1 MASSNFMDNKTDK
14 ELEAEMGL
22 SESQKMSLEAIGL
35 TRDEI
40 KKIHAQ
46 RVLDAMVKERARLAK
61 LEAKV
66 RKTLPMAF
74 AEMLEGAEDTD
85 AVIEE
90 TYNYDDYKDLLPP
103 EGTKLPWEGRK
114 DLLFTNADYW
124 KECSKATKGDKN
136 LEFPS
141 NLGEMS
147 DEEFNRFYEEWS
159 RALDQKTNEIFE
171 RRSMGYLKA
180 EYDWI
185 KGGCKGK
192 KPETLANIMAM

>member
-90 TYNYDDYKDLLPP
+90 TYMHADSAEYMSWEEFYSSYLAKETQNTIYQYGKSKLSEAYKT
-103 EGTKLPWEGRK
+103 EGTIRRI
-114 DLLFTNADYW
+114 TNVLS
-124 KECSKATKGDKN
+124 EQIRPKG
-136 LEFPS
+136 
-141 NLGEMS
+141 
-147 DEEFNRFYEEWS
+147 
-159 RALDQKTNEIFE
+159 
-171 RRSMGYLKA
+171 
-180 EYDWI
+180 
-185 KGGCKGK
+185 
-192 KPETLANIMAM
+192 